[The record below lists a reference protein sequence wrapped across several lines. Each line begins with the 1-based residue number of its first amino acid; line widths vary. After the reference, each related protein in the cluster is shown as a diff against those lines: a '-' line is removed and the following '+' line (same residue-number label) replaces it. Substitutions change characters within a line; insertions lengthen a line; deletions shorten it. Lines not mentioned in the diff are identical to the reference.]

1 MAWIHCGLDSLW
13 LGSNLTSLRPEGQVA
28 NNCNNLLQFITTLTP
43 YGLDSLWLGLTVV
56 WIHCGLAQIS
66 RAYGQR
72 AKSLTL
78 LARVTIYYNPH
89 PYGLDSL
96 CLGLDNWTNFGQF
109 SCSIYNLVNIA
120 PWGEWKLT
128 NWILLSRLFGQNK
141 FVQFSLFSGLLFAG
155 RVTKYS
161 IWSQKQEGNSLG
173 DRPHRIIIS
182 QVLSNSV

>member
-89 PYGLDSL
+89 PCGLDSL

-128 NWILLSRLFGQNK
+128 NDYLGKINLFNFHCSADFCSQVGSP
-141 FVQFSLFSGLLFAG
+141 FARARGLLTLYRSLYSKLFAHPFP
-155 RVTKYS
+155 RMS
-161 IWSQKQEGNSLG
+161 ELHS
-173 DRPHRIIIS
+173 
-182 QVLSNSV
+182 